1 MSQPFRS
8 EFRSAR
14 SPPIR
19 RIAGA
24 LGIALLAAGCTSGE
38 GADDGEASFFGAAP
52 LCDPAAEY
60 CGAIP
65 TSADACTDDQ
75 YWPLSLRSGQRP
87 LTIHYSRLADAAT
100 AEKMLAILEHSW
112 TVQVD
117 ELGFSPP
124 LDDGGAC
131 GPDGR
136 YDVFIRPGVD
146 GAYVASVAENPATPY
161 NDYSTYMAIDP
172 YGVYGGEFL
181 DTTLAHEFN
190 HAVQASDDWWESATI
205 FEMSATF
212 VEALV
217 YPGQDDYFYTLEDFQ
232 ATPQRS
238 VFYND
243 DYETWHMYGAAM
255 FLHFV
260 KEHYFPTDP
269 GFIARIW
276 QASRSNPP
284 DGRPDYLDAIRN
296 VLLTER
302 GVDLDEAIVAFMQ
315 WRWFVADFDDG
326 AHFEQGTAWPAP
338 VAYLQLDAAEATI
351 DLPLEAMSYGGVY
364 LQLVND
370 GTAER
375 TFAVDLTE
383 DDMDATW
390 RLTAVDG
397 TDVLP
402 ALAVPPESSL
412 TIVATAL
419 PSSAA
424 SASTLS
430 FDLRQANLQL
440 TAQ

>member
-1 MSQPFRS
+1 MHPPFRPPTNS
-8 EFRSAR
+8 EESRFPTRLATV
-14 SPPIR
+14 
-19 RIAGA
+19 IAV
-24 LGIALLAAGCTSGE
+24 ALLAAGCSSGDADE
-38 GADDGEASFFGAAP
+38 GEEDYFGP
-52 LCDPAAEY
+52 VPCDPSTEY
-60 CGAIP
+60 CGNIP
-65 TSADACTDDQ
+65 MSADACSSGE
-75 YWPLSLRSGQRP
+75 YWPLNVRSGQRP
-87 LTIHYSRLADAAT
+87 LTIHYSRLTDTAT
-100 AEKMLAILEHSW
+100 AEEMLSILEHSW

-117 ELGFSPP
+117 ELGFAPP

-136 YDVFIRPGVD
+136 YDVFIWPGVD
-146 GAYVASVAENPATPY
+146 GAYVASVTENPATPH
-161 NDYSTYMAIDP
+161 NDYSTYMAINP
-172 YGVYGGEFL
+172 YGVYGGGLL

-217 YPGQDDYFYTLEDFQ
+217 YPEQDDYFYTLEDFQ
-232 ATPQRS
+232 ATPQWS

-255 FLHFV
+255 FLHFL
-260 KEHYFPTDP
+260 KENYFPNDP
-269 GFIARIW
+269 GFIARVW
-276 QASRSNPP
+276 QASRSPPP
-284 DGRPDYLDAIRN
+284 DDRPDYLDAIRE

-302 GVDLDEAIVAFMQ
+302 GVDLDEAIVEFMQ
-315 WRWFVADFDDG
+315 WRWFVAEFDDG
-326 AHFEQGTAWPAP
+326 AHFEHGADWPVP
-338 VAYLQLDAAEATI
+338 VSYQQLDAAEASI

-364 LQLVND
+364 LRIVND

-383 DDMDATW
+383 DDMDAAW
-390 RLTAVDG
+390 HLTAVDG
-397 TDVLP
+397 SDVFP
-402 ALAVPPESSL
+402 ALAVPAESSR

-419 PSSAA
+419 PSSTV

-430 FDLRQANLQL
+430 FDPRQASLRL